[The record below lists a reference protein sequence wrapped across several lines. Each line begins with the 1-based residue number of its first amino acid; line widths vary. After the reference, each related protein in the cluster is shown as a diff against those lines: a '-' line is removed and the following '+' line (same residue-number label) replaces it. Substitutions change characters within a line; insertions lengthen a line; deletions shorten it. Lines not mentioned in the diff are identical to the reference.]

1 MCRVFFKITFRSII
15 NYTHSLS
22 QTLSTATQCRRPAW
36 PPAFGRSVGRML
48 LGMSEDGGETISITP
63 KSYDILKGD
72 NQQWC

>member
-1 MCRVFFKITFRSII
+1 MSGLFLKITFRSII

-36 PPAFGRSVGRML
+36 PPAFGRSAGCML
-48 LGMSEDGGETISITP
+48 LGMSEDGDEIISHAP
-63 KSYDILKGD
+63 KFYDILKGD